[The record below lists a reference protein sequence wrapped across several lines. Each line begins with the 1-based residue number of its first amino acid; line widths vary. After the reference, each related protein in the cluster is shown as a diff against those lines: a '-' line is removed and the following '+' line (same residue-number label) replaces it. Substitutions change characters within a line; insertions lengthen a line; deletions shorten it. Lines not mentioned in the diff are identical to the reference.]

1 MNFRKINQ
9 DKNGIIGGI
18 MATFV
23 ATVVIL
29 IILLVFILG
38 SGVIKKVTG
47 SDEGVVVVSEEDV
60 GLNNIFGY
68 LSSYYDVMEMKIAS
82 WQGEILEV
90 NDGG

>member
-1 MNFRKINQ
+1 
-9 DKNGIIGGI
+9 

-47 SDEGVVVVSEEDV
+47 SDEGIKVLSGSDV
-60 GLNNIFGY
+60 GIGNVFSYLPAYSRLAKVKVFVRQGLLFDDASRGAGY
-68 LSSYYDVMEMKIAS
+68 A
-82 WQGEILEV
+82 G
-90 NDGG
+90 